1 MKIQK
6 TEKLALD
13 YGNEVFIN
21 TYVSS
26 WSGNV
31 ELKLNDYADENA
43 EHHLVI
49 TMPLDKA
56 RALVKELS
64 TDLDNY
70 DLEKARKDEEAKAA
84 AEYEAKAEQEVTDE

>member
-13 YGNEVFIN
+13 YGNELYIN

-31 ELKLNDYADENA
+31 ELKFNDYASDSS
-43 EHHLVI
+43 EHHLVL
-49 TMPLDKA
+49 TMPIDKA
-56 RALVKELS
+56 RALLKELN

-70 DLEKARKDEEAKAA
+70 DEEQARKA
-84 AEYEAKAEQEVTDE
+84 AEAEQEVTDE

>member
-6 TEKLALD
+6 TEKVSLD
-13 YGNEVFIN
+13 YGNEVYLN

-31 ELKLNDYADENA
+31 ELKFNDYASDNS
-43 EHHLVI
+43 EHHLVV
-49 TMPLDKA
+49 TLPLDKA

-70 DLEKARKDEEAKAA
+70 DKEQARKA
-84 AEYEAKAEQEVTDE
+84 AEEQEVTDE

>member
-6 TEKLALD
+6 TDKLSLD
-13 YGNEVFIN
+13 YGNEFYIN

-31 ELKLNDYADENA
+31 ELKFNDYASDSS
-43 EHHLVI
+43 EHQLVL
-49 TMPLDKA
+49 TMSLDKA
-56 RALVKELS
+56 RALVKELN

-70 DLEKARKDEEAKAA
+70 DKEQAAKAA
-84 AEYEAKAEQEVTDE
+84 EEQEVTDE

>member
-6 TEKLALD
+6 TEKLSLD
-13 YGNEVFIN
+13 YGNEAYIN

-31 ELKLNDYADENA
+31 ELKFNDYASDNS

-49 TMPLDKA
+49 NLSLDKA
-56 RALVKELS
+56 RALAKELI

-70 DLEKARKDEEAKAA
+70 DKEQANKAA
-84 AEYEAKAEQEVTDE
+84 EQKEVTDE

>member
-6 TEKLALD
+6 TEKLSVE
-13 YGNEVFIN
+13 YGSEVYLN

-31 ELKLNDYADENA
+31 ELKFNDYETDSS
-43 EHHLVI
+43 EHHLVL
-49 TMPLDKA
+49 TLPLNKA

-70 DLEKARKDEEAKAA
+70 DKEQAAKAV
-84 AEYEAKAEQEVTDE
+84 EEQEVADE

>member
-6 TEKLALD
+6 TEKVSLD
-13 YGNEVFIN
+13 YGNEVYLN

-31 ELKLNDYADENA
+31 ELKFNDYASDNS
-43 EHHLVI
+43 EHHLVV
-49 TMPLDKA
+49 TLPLNKA

-70 DLEKARKDEEAKAA
+70 DKEQARKA
-84 AEYEAKAEQEVTDE
+84 AEEQEVTDE

>member
-13 YGNEVFIN
+13 YGNEVYIN

-31 ELKLNDYADENA
+31 ELKFNDYASDSS
-43 EHHLVI
+43 EHHLVL
-49 TMPLDKA
+49 TMSLDKA
-56 RALVKELS
+56 RALVKEL
-64 TDLDNY
+64 TQ
-70 DLEKARKDEEAKAA
+70 DLENYEQEIARKKELENAEESS
-84 AEYEAKAEQEVTDE
+84 

>member
-13 YGNEVFIN
+13 YGNEVYIN

-31 ELKLNDYADENA
+31 ELKRNDYSDERE
-43 EHHLVI
+43 EHHLIVTLPI
-49 TMPLDKA
+49 DKA
-56 RALVKELS
+56 RALAKELS
-64 TDLDNY
+64 NDLDNY
-70 DLEKARKDEEAKAA
+70 DKEQAKTA
-84 AEYEAKAEQEVTDE
+84 AEAEAEQEVTDE

>member
-6 TEKLALD
+6 TEKIALD
-13 YGNEVFIN
+13 YGNEVYIN

-31 ELKLNDYADENA
+31 EIKLNDYETENS

-49 TMPLDKA
+49 TLPLDKA
-56 RALVKELS
+56 RALAKELN
-64 TDLDNY
+64 TDLNNY
-70 DLEKARKDEEAKAA
+70 DEEQSKKAA
-84 AEYEAKAEQEVTDE
+84 EAQEESNAE

>member
-6 TEKLALD
+6 TEKLSVE
-13 YGNEVFIN
+13 YGSEVYLN

-31 ELKLNDYADENA
+31 ELKFNDYETDSS
-43 EHHLVI
+43 EHHLVL
-49 TMPLDKA
+49 TLPLNKA

-70 DLEKARKDEEAKAA
+70 DKEQAAKAV
-84 AEYEAKAEQEVTDE
+84 EEQEVTDE

>member
-13 YGNEVFIN
+13 YGNEVYIN

-31 ELKLNDYADENA
+31 ELKLNDYSDERE
-43 EHHLVI
+43 EHHLI
-49 TMPLDKA
+49 IPLPLDKA
-56 RALVKELS
+56 RALAKELS
-64 TDLDNY
+64 NDLDNY
-70 DLEKARKDEEAKAA
+70 DKEQAKKAA
-84 AEYEAKAEQEVTDE
+84 EAEAEQEVTDE

>member
-13 YGNEVFIN
+13 YGNEVYIN

-31 ELKLNDYADENA
+31 ELKLNDYSDERE
-43 EHHLVI
+43 EHHLII
-49 TMPLDKA
+49 TLPLDKA
-56 RALVKELS
+56 RALAKVLS
-64 TDLDNY
+64 NDLDNY
-70 DLEKARKDEEAKAA
+70 DKEQARKA
-84 AEYEAKAEQEVTDE
+84 AEEQEVTDE

>member
-13 YGNEVFIN
+13 YGNELYIN

-31 ELKLNDYADENA
+31 ELKFNDYASDA
-43 EHHLVI
+43 SEHHLVL
-49 TMPLDKA
+49 TMPIDKA
-56 RALVKELS
+56 RALAKELS
-64 TDLDNY
+64 TDLDSY
-70 DLEKARKDEEAKAA
+70 DKEQAAKAA
-84 AEYEAKAEQEVTDE
+84 EEQEVTDE

>member
-13 YGNEVFIN
+13 YGNEVYIN
-21 TYVSS
+21 TSVSS

-56 RALVKELS
+56 RALAKELT
-64 TDLDNY
+64 TDLENY
-70 DLEKARKDEEAKAA
+70 DKEQAAKSQRELEDAD
-84 AEYEAKAEQEVTDE
+84 AE

>member
-13 YGNEVFIN
+13 YGNEVYIN

-31 ELKLNDYADENA
+31 ELKFNDYASDSS
-43 EHHLVI
+43 EHHLVL
-49 TMPLDKA
+49 TMSLDKA

-70 DLEKARKDEEAKAA
+70 DREQANKAA
-84 AEYEAKAEQEVTDE
+84 EEQEVTDE

>member
-13 YGNEVFIN
+13 YGNEVYIN

-31 ELKLNDYADENA
+31 ELKLNDYSDERE
-43 EHHLVI
+43 EHHLIV
-49 TMPLDKA
+49 TLPLDKA
-56 RALVKELS
+56 RALAKELS

-70 DLEKARKDEEAKAA
+70 DKEQAKKAA
-84 AEYEAKAEQEVTDE
+84 EAEAEQEVTDE

>member
-6 TEKLALD
+6 TEKIALD
-13 YGNEVFIN
+13 YGNEVYIN

-31 ELKLNDYADENA
+31 EIKLNDYESESA

-49 TMPLDKA
+49 TLPMDKA
-56 RALVKELS
+56 RALAKELN
-64 TDLDNY
+64 TDLNNY
-70 DLEKARKDEEAKAA
+70 DEEQAKKAA
-84 AEYEAKAEQEVTDE
+84 EAQEENDAE

>member
-6 TEKLALD
+6 TEKLSLD
-13 YGNEVFIN
+13 YGNEVYIN

-56 RALVKELS
+56 RALAKELN

-70 DLEKARKDEEAKAA
+70 DKEQARKA
-84 AEYEAKAEQEVTDE
+84 AEEQEVTDE

>member
-13 YGNEVFIN
+13 YGNEVYIN

-31 ELKLNDYADENA
+31 ELKFNDYASDSS
-43 EHHLVI
+43 EHHLVM
-49 TMPLDKA
+49 TLPLDKA
-56 RALVKELS
+56 RALVKEL
-64 TDLDNY
+64 TQ
-70 DLEKARKDEEAKAA
+70 DLEN
-84 AEYEAKAEQEVTDE
+84 YEQEIAKKKEAENAEESS

>member
-13 YGNEVFIN
+13 YGNEVYIN

-56 RALVKELS
+56 RALAKELN

-70 DLEKARKDEEAKAA
+70 DKEQAAKAA
-84 AEYEAKAEQEVTDE
+84 EEQEVTDE

>member
-13 YGNEVFIN
+13 YGNEVYIN

-43 EHHLVI
+43 
-49 TMPLDKA
+49 KA
-56 RALVKELS
+56 EAL
-64 TDLDNY
+64 
-70 DLEKARKDEEAKAA
+70 
-84 AEYEAKAEQEVTDE
+84 AEQEVTDE

>member
-13 YGNEVFIN
+13 YGNEVYIN

-31 ELKLNDYADENA
+31 ELKLNDYSDERE
-43 EHHLVI
+43 EHHLIVTLPI
-49 TMPLDKA
+49 DKA
-56 RALVKELS
+56 RALAKELS
-64 TDLDNY
+64 NDLDNY
-70 DLEKARKDEEAKAA
+70 DKEQARKA
-84 AEYEAKAEQEVTDE
+84 AEEQEVTDE

>member
-13 YGNEVFIN
+13 YGNEVYIN

-31 ELKLNDYADENA
+31 ELKFNDYASDSS
-43 EHHLVI
+43 EHHLVM
-49 TMPLDKA
+49 TLPLDKA
-56 RALVKELS
+56 RALVKEL
-64 TDLDNY
+64 TQ
-70 DLEKARKDEEAKAA
+70 DLENYEQEIARKKELENAEESS
-84 AEYEAKAEQEVTDE
+84 

>member
-6 TEKLALD
+6 TEKLALH
-13 YGNEVFIN
+13 YGNEVYIN

-49 TMPLDKA
+49 TLPLDKA
-56 RALVKELS
+56 RALAKEL
-64 TDLDNY
+64 TQDLNNY
-70 DLEKARKDEEAKAA
+70 EEEQAKKAA
-84 AEYEAKAEQEVTDE
+84 EAQEERDAE

>member
-6 TEKLALD
+6 TEKLSLD
-13 YGNEVFIN
+13 YGNEVYIN

-31 ELKLNDYADENA
+31 ELKLNDYEVDSS

-49 TMPLDKA
+49 TLPLAKA
-56 RALVKELS
+56 RALAKELS

-70 DLEKARKDEEAKAA
+70 DKEQAAKKAE
-84 AEYEAKAEQEVTDE
+84 EQEVTDE

>member
-13 YGNEVFIN
+13 YGNEVYIN

-31 ELKLNDYADENA
+31 ELKLNAYSDERE
-43 EHHLVI
+43 EHHLII
-49 TMPLDKA
+49 TLPLDKA
-56 RALVKELS
+56 RALAKELS
-64 TDLDNY
+64 NDLDNY
-70 DLEKARKDEEAKAA
+70 DKEQAKKAA
-84 AEYEAKAEQEVTDE
+84 EAEAEQEVTDE

>member
-6 TEKLALD
+6 TEKLSLD
-13 YGNEVFIN
+13 YGNEVYIN

-31 ELKLNDYADENA
+31 ELKLNDYASDSS

-49 TMPLDKA
+49 NMSLDKA

-70 DLEKARKDEEAKAA
+70 DKEQAAKAV
-84 AEYEAKAEQEVTDE
+84 AEQEVTDE

>member
-6 TEKLALD
+6 TEKLSVE
-13 YGNEVFIN
+13 YGNEVYLN

-31 ELKLNDYADENA
+31 ELKLNDYSDERE
-43 EHHLVI
+43 EHHLIV
-49 TMPLDKA
+49 TLPLDKA
-56 RALVKELS
+56 RALAKELS

-70 DLEKARKDEEAKAA
+70 DKEQAKKAA
-84 AEYEAKAEQEVTDE
+84 EAEAEQEVTDE

>member
-13 YGNEVFIN
+13 YGNEVYIN

-31 ELKLNDYADENA
+31 ELKLNDYADESA
-43 EHHLVI
+43 EHHLII
-49 TMPLDKA
+49 TMPIDKA

-64 TDLDNY
+64 PDLANY
-70 DLEKARKDEEAKAA
+70 ALEKARKDEEAKAA

>member
-13 YGNEVFIN
+13 YGNEVYIN

-31 ELKLNDYADENA
+31 ELKLNDYANENA

-64 TDLDNY
+64 TDLNNY
-70 DLEKARKDEEAKAA
+70 DEEQARKA
-84 AEYEAKAEQEVTDE
+84 AEELAEQEVTDE

>member
-6 TEKLALD
+6 TEKIALD
-13 YGNEVFIN
+13 YGNEVYLN

-31 ELKLNDYADENA
+31 ELKFNDYASDNS
-43 EHHLVI
+43 EHHLVV
-49 TMPLDKA
+49 TLPLDKA

-70 DLEKARKDEEAKAA
+70 ELEQARKA
-84 AEYEAKAEQEVTDE
+84 AEEQEVTDE

>member
-6 TEKLALD
+6 TEKLSLD
-13 YGNEVFIN
+13 YGNEAYIN

-31 ELKLNDYADENA
+31 ELKFNDYASDNS

-49 TMPLDKA
+49 NLPLDKA
-56 RALVKELS
+56 RALAKELM

-70 DLEKARKDEEAKAA
+70 DKEQANKAA
-84 AEYEAKAEQEVTDE
+84 EQKEVTDE